1 MRVAQ
6 IMAGAPAGGAE
17 LFFER
22 LSIALARV
30 GDEVLPVIRRNA
42 ARAERLRAGGLSPVE
57 LGFGGMLDIGTR
69 PRLTRALRR
78 FRPSVAV
85 AWMGRAASMA
95 PTGEW
100 VLLGRLG
107 GTYDLSRF
115 RHCDHLVANTRGL
128 VAWITG
134 QGWPAARAH
143 YLPNFAPDPGAAT
156 PTDRGSLGVPGGA
169 KLVLALGRLHRNK
182 GFDVLIQAMARLPV
196 AHLAIAGEGPER
208 EALMELARRQHVEDR
223 VHFLGW
229 RQDTAALLAA
239 AHVLVC
245 SSRAEPLGNV
255 IIEAWVAGCP
265 VVAAAADGPR
275 ELITPEVNGELVPVE
290 DAQALAEAIGSVLD
304 DPGRAASLA
313 AAGRVR
319 YETEFAEEQVL
330 ARWQSFLGSVEKP

>member
-42 ARAERLRAGGLSPVE
+42 ARAERLRAAGLSPVE

-78 FRPSVAV
+78 FRPRVAV

-115 RHCDHLVANTRGL
+115 RRCDHLVANTRGL

-143 YLPNFAPDPGAAT
+143 YLPNFAPDSGAAT